1 MDMLS
6 GLVPHSMSHFLSA
19 LIHQKAGRGA
29 AAEGQ
34 IIRRHARKQ
43 TRAPSLASSLG
54 LVLLLL
60 WLLTQLFCSF
70 LQDNIIKMWRV
81 HRSNLRKIHSCHH
94 CYVHIFL
101 RILITRVNFYEHRL
115 KGSLTLSV

>member
-34 IIRRHARKQ
+34 IIRRRARKQ
-43 TRAPSLASSLG
+43 TRAPSLASSLA

-70 LQDNIIKMWRV
+70 LQDNIKMWRV
-81 HRSNLRKIHSCHH
+81 HRSNLEKSIPATTVM
-94 CYVHIFL
+94 YIY
-101 RILITRVNFYEHRL
+101 FYESSSPESTFMSIDL
-115 KGSLTLSV
+115 KDH